1 MGVGI
6 AMGVMAGVGALSSFM
21 GSQAEAAQAEAS
33 YLANKIEVERQN
45 FQNSLANDKKNMA
58 AARANAMRRYNNQKI
73 TEAATTGYAD
83 QMRDIRVNYQSMSKQ
98 LAEQQI
104 AFNARLTSE
113 ATGRNLRGGMVER
126 MKSVASDKAQQER
139 LNNRRQRYSSELQ
152 ADANYKT
159 MLNKRDM
166 MSRQDASIYLP
177 GSTGVKPGDNT
188 MGMLVG
194 MLGGAASGA
203 AQGLTMGTQMSNMGW
218 FDGASTG
225 GGLEAPSADS
235 YMEAMFGAG
244 GNTY

>member
-6 AMGVMAGVGALSSFM
+6 AMGVMAGVGALTSFM

-73 TEAATTGYAD
+73 TESATRAYSD
-83 QMRDIRVNYQSMSKQ
+83 QMRDVRLNYQSMSKQ
-98 LAEQQI
+98 LAEQQV
-104 AFNARLTSE
+104 AFNARMVSE

-126 MKSVASDKAQQER
+126 MKSVASDQAQQRR
-139 LNNRRQRYSSELQ
+139 LNNRKQKYSQELQ
-152 ADANYKT
+152 AEASYDS

-194 MLGGAASGA
+194 MLGGAAGGA

-218 FDGASTG
+218 FDSATPAAGMPGSDLMG
-225 GGLEAPSADS
+225 PPSP
-235 YMEAMFGAG
+235 Y
-244 GNTY
+244 

>member
-45 FQNSLANDKKNMA
+45 FQNSLANDKQNMA

-83 QMRDIRVNYQSMSKQ
+83 ARRDIRLSYQSMSKN

-104 AFNARLTSE
+104 AYNARLTSE
-113 ATGRNLRGGMVER
+113 ATGKNLRGGMVER
-126 MKSVASDKAQQER
+126 MQQVSNAQAETRR
-139 LNNRRQRYSSELQ
+139 LNNRKEKYTKDLAATASYNS
-152 ADANYKT
+152 A
-159 MLNKRDM
+159 LNQRDM
-166 MSRQDASIYLP
+166 LSRQDASIYLP

-203 AQGLTMGTQMSNMGW
+203 ASGLSMGTQMSNMGW
-218 FDGASTG
+218 FDSATPAAGMPGSNLMG
-225 GGLEAPSADS
+225 PPSP
-235 YMEAMFGAG
+235 Y
-244 GNTY
+244 